1 MKHVKAPNKYSLAG
15 KVSLFFCG
23 SIEMG
28 KAEPWNL
35 KLSKALSEFDNL
47 LILDPRREDWDS
59 SWIQEK
65 ENPQFNEQV
74 TWELQAQEDVDFI
87 VVYFDPKTQSPITLL
102 EVGAFKDKPMI
113 LLCPEGYFRKG
124 NVDIF
129 CERYGIQQASG
140 WDDFVA
146 QIKDTVEFFEKSKM
160 EKAWEK

>member
-1 MKHVKAPNKYSLAG
+1 MTHVKAPNKYSLTG

-28 KAEPWNL
+28 KSTMWQNELAEAL
-35 KLSKALSEFDNL
+35 KEFDNL
-47 LILDPRREDWDS
+47 VVLNPRRSDWDS
-59 SWIQEK
+59 TWKQEK
-65 ENPQFNEQV
+65 ENQQFNEQV
-74 TWELQAQEDVDFI
+74 TWELQAQENCDFI

-129 CERYGIQQASG
+129 CDRYGIRQVDG
-140 WDDFVA
+140 WHDFVS
-146 QIKDTVEFFEKSKM
+146 QIKSMIQHFEKIKL
-160 EKAWEK
+160 EQAWEK